1 MPKNKDPRNEVG
13 AIIYAVV
20 NRALS
25 DYTAKN
31 IFGNVNYAN
40 PITSNPIIEAPSAA
54 IFPYTNAPSCAPTM
68 DHPTSDGNGDVAT
81 ATYATMIATTTM
93 TDDDD
98 ATNDDVHIEVATTT
112 ATATATMTTVPATTT
127 TMIATDSDAISTET
141 STTDSRV

>member
-54 IFPYTNAPSCAPTM
+54 IFPYTNAPRHHARQRRIIRRLTGMAMLRLPLM
-68 DHPTSDGNGDVAT
+68 L
-81 ATYATMIATTTM
+81 
-93 TDDDD
+93 
-98 ATNDDVHIEVATTT
+98 
-112 ATATATMTTVPATTT
+112 
-127 TMIATDSDAISTET
+127 
-141 STTDSRV
+141 R